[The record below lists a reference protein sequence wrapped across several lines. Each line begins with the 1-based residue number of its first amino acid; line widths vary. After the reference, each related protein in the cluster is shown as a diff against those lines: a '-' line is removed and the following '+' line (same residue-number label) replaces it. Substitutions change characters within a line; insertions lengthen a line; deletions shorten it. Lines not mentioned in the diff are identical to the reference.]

1 MIRKFFSPPVF
12 ENEEDNFR
20 ARFLNNFMWVVLLLL
35 IPSTIL
41 YIINPG
47 DPYTVPILLSLIAF
61 VLFSIVLLRR
71 RYVNG
76 SAWFAVLLL
85 WLSIG
90 GEAFL
95 SDGVRDSLVP
105 AYVVVSLLASIV
117 ISRGVGAVFALLS
130 IPALLFLGWSESSGI
145 IQPVLSK
152 PNIYARDISFAY
164 AAITALIYFS
174 TTQLRNALTR
184 ATKSEANLRE
194 SNDALR
200 DLNQTLEQR
209 VAARTDELEQANQ
222 HNARRARQFEAIA
235 QVTKAAAANQSLE
248 DLLPLLAQ
256 VIAEKFEYYHA
267 GIFLLDA
274 NREYA
279 ELRAA
284 NSDGGQRMLSRGHK
298 LRIGQTGIVGLVAAT
313 GQPRIALDVGADSA
327 FFNNPDLP
335 QTHSEMALPLS
346 TAGLSIGVLDIQ
358 SAEHK
363 AFTEDDVEVLSI
375 LAEQVATAIQNAR
388 YYEATQELV
397 EEAQRMSGSYLR
409 DAWSALKSQER
420 VIGYV
425 ADGNTLKR
433 SNPNKDP
440 LLFSK
445 VANET
450 QHVVRNGEKPRI
462 AVPISVAGRV
472 VGVMNVNVN
481 EEHDWE
487 QDEVDIAK
495 AVADRLS
502 LALEAATLLETTQKR
517 AEIER
522 LTASITGKIGSTA
535 QFDSILR
542 TAAEELSQALG
553 GSEVLVQIQ
562 PMTPTS
568 KTEKITS

>member
-12 ENEEDNFR
+12 EREEDNFR

-209 VAARTDELEQANQ
+209 VSARTGELDQANQ
-222 HNARRARQFEAIA
+222 RNERRARQFEAIA
-235 QVTKAAAANQSLE
+235 QVTKAAAANQNLE
-248 DLLPLLAQ
+248 DLLALLAQ
-256 VIAEKFEYYHA
+256 VIAEQFDYYHA
-267 GIFLLDA
+267 GIFLLDD

-284 NSDGGQRMLSRGHK
+284 NSEGGQRMLRRNHR
-298 LRIGQTGIVGLVAAT
+298 LRMGETGIVGLVAAT
-313 GQPRIALDVGADSA
+313 GQPRIALDVGADA
-327 FFNNPDLP
+327 AYFNNPDLP
-335 QTHSEMALPLS
+335 GTHSEAALPLKVS
-346 TAGLSIGVLDIQ
+346 GSVIGVLDIQ
-358 SAEHK
+358 SAEHN
-363 AFTEDDVEVLSI
+363 AFSQDDIEALST
-375 LAEQVATAIQNAR
+375 LADLVATTIQNAR
-388 YYEATQELV
+388 YYESTQELV
-397 EEAQRMSGSYLR
+397 EEAQRISGSYLR
-409 DAWSALKSQER
+409 DAWSTLRSQER

-433 SNPNKDP
+433 SSSNKDP
-440 LLFSK
+440 LLFPRESN
-445 VANET
+445 VAQST
-450 QHVVRNGEKPRI
+450 IQHGEKPRI
-462 AVPISVAGRV
+462 AVPISVAGQV
-472 VGVMNVNVN
+472 VGVMNVNLN
-481 EEHDWE
+481 EEHEWE
-487 QDEVDIAK
+487 QDEIDISK

-522 LTASITGKIGSTA
+522 LTASITGKISSSA

-542 TAAEELSQALG
+542 TAAEELSHALG
-553 GSEVLVQIQ
+553 GSEVVVQIQ
-562 PMTPTS
+562 PAPTTA
-568 KTEKITS
+568 KTEKAAS

>member
-12 ENEEDNFR
+12 EREEDNFR

-209 VAARTDELEQANQ
+209 VSARTGELDQANQ
-222 HNARRARQFEAIA
+222 RNERRARQFEAIA
-235 QVTKAAAANQSLE
+235 QVTKAAAANQNLE
-248 DLLPLLAQ
+248 DLLALLAQ
-256 VIAEKFEYYHA
+256 VIAEQFDYYHA
-267 GIFLLDA
+267 GIFLLDD

-284 NSDGGQRMLSRGHK
+284 NSEGGQRMLRRNHR
-298 LRIGQTGIVGLVAAT
+298 LRMGETGIVGLVAAT
-313 GQPRIALDVGADSA
+313 GQPRIALDVGADA
-327 FFNNPDLP
+327 AYFNNPDLP
-335 QTHSEMALPLS
+335 GTHSEAALPLKVS
-346 TAGLSIGVLDIQ
+346 GSVIGVLDIQ
-358 SAEHK
+358 SAEHN
-363 AFTEDDVEVLSI
+363 AFSQDDIEALST
-375 LAEQVATAIQNAR
+375 LADLVATTIQNAR
-388 YYEATQELV
+388 YYESTQELV
-397 EEAQRMSGSYLR
+397 EEAQRISGSYLR
-409 DAWSALKSQER
+409 DAWSTLRSQER
-420 VIGYV
+420 VIGYI

-433 SNPNKDP
+433 SSSNKDP
-440 LLFSK
+440 LLFPRESN
-445 VANET
+445 VAQST
-450 QHVVRNGEKPRI
+450 IQHGEKPRI
-462 AVPISVAGRV
+462 AVPISVAGQV
-472 VGVMNVNVN
+472 VGVMNVNLN
-481 EEHDWE
+481 EEHEWE
-487 QDEVDIAK
+487 QDEIDISK

-522 LTASITGKIGSTA
+522 LTASITGKISSSA

-542 TAAEELSQALG
+542 TAAEELSHALG
-553 GSEVLVQIQ
+553 GSEVVVQIQ
-562 PMTPTS
+562 PAPTTA
-568 KTEKITS
+568 KAEKAAS

>member
-12 ENEEDNFR
+12 EREEDNFR

-209 VAARTDELEQANQ
+209 VSARTGELDQANQ
-222 HNARRARQFEAIA
+222 RNERRARQFEAIA
-235 QVTKAAAANQSLE
+235 QVTKAAAANQNLE
-248 DLLPLLAQ
+248 DLLALLAQ
-256 VIAEKFEYYHA
+256 VIAEQFDYYHA
-267 GIFLLDA
+267 GIFLLDD

-284 NSDGGQRMLSRGHK
+284 NSEGGQRMLRRNHR
-298 LRIGQTGIVGLVAAT
+298 LRMGETGIVGLVAAT
-313 GQPRIALDVGADSA
+313 GQPRIALDVGADA
-327 FFNNPDLP
+327 AYFNNPDLP
-335 QTHSEMALPLS
+335 GTHSEAALPLKVS
-346 TAGLSIGVLDIQ
+346 GSVIGVLDIQ
-358 SAEHK
+358 SAEHN
-363 AFTEDDVEVLSI
+363 AFSQDDIEALST
-375 LAEQVATAIQNAR
+375 LADLVATTIQNAR
-388 YYEATQELV
+388 YYESTQELV
-397 EEAQRMSGSYLR
+397 EEAQRISGSYLR
-409 DAWSALKSQER
+409 DAWSTLRSQER
-420 VIGYV
+420 VIGYI

-433 SNPNKDP
+433 SSSNKDP
-440 LLFSK
+440 LLFPRESN
-445 VANET
+445 VAQST
-450 QHVVRNGEKPRI
+450 IQHGEKPRI
-462 AVPISVAGRV
+462 AVPISVAGQV
-472 VGVMNVNVN
+472 VGVMNVNLN
-481 EEHDWE
+481 EEHEWE
-487 QDEVDIAK
+487 QDEIDISK

-522 LTASITGKIGSTA
+522 LTASITGKISSSA

-542 TAAEELSQALG
+542 TAAEELSHALG
-553 GSEVLVQIQ
+553 GSEVVVQIQ
-562 PMTPTS
+562 PAPTTA
-568 KTEKITS
+568 KTEKAAS

>member
-61 VLFSIVLLRR
+61 VLFSIVLLRQ

-117 ISRGVGAVFALLS
+117 ISRGVGTVFALLS

-209 VAARTDELEQANQ
+209 VSARTGELDQANQ
-222 HNARRARQFEAIA
+222 RNERRARQFEAIA
-235 QVTKAAAANQSLE
+235 QVTKAAAANQNLE
-248 DLLPLLAQ
+248 DLLALLAQ
-256 VIAEKFEYYHA
+256 VIAEQFDYYHA
-267 GIFLLDA
+267 GIFLLDD

-284 NSDGGQRMLSRGHK
+284 NSEGGQRMLRRNHR
-298 LRIGQTGIVGLVAAT
+298 LRMGETGIVGLVAAT
-313 GQPRIALDVGADSA
+313 GQPRIALDVGADA
-327 FFNNPDLP
+327 AYFNNPDLP
-335 QTHSEMALPLS
+335 GTHSEAALPLKVS
-346 TAGLSIGVLDIQ
+346 GSVIGVLDIQ
-358 SAEHK
+358 SAEHN
-363 AFTEDDVEVLSI
+363 AFSQDDIEALST
-375 LAEQVATAIQNAR
+375 LADLVATTIQNAR
-388 YYEATQELV
+388 YYESTQELV
-397 EEAQRMSGSYLR
+397 EEAQRISGSYLR
-409 DAWSALKSQER
+409 DAWSTLRSQER
-420 VIGYV
+420 VIGYI

-433 SNPNKDP
+433 SSSNKDP
-440 LLFSK
+440 LLFPRESN
-445 VANET
+445 VAQST
-450 QHVVRNGEKPRI
+450 IQHGEKPRI
-462 AVPISVAGRV
+462 AVPISVAGQV
-472 VGVMNVNVN
+472 VGVMNVNLN
-481 EEHDWE
+481 EEHEWE
-487 QDEVDIAK
+487 QDEIDISK

-522 LTASITGKIGSTA
+522 LTASITGKISSSA

-542 TAAEELSQALG
+542 TAAEELSHALG
-553 GSEVLVQIQ
+553 GSEVVVQIQ
-562 PMTPTS
+562 PAPTTA
-568 KTEKITS
+568 KAEKAAS